1 VSQILRQTG
10 LKLVMC
16 LNPTLRKEDGSWN
29 TTEARDLLQM
39 LHLMDLDIALEMGY
53 GKNWTPEIKEKFS
66 PKICICQNELKTNL
80 A

>member
-1 VSQILRQTG
+1 MSKKGETVEVVSQILRQTG
-10 LKLVMC
+10 LKLAMC

-53 GKNWTPEIKEKFS
+53 GKN
-66 PKICICQNELKTNL
+66 
-80 A
+80 